1 MKVPIGNRLVSTH
14 ALYLPIPFL
23 LNLVGLSPV
32 DLQSIASSICEVE
45 ANYTSSRLLK
55 SKTNKEENT

>member
-1 MKVPIGNRLVSTH
+1 MKVPKGNRLVSTH

-32 DLQSIASSICEVE
+32 DLQSIASSICEV
-45 ANYTSSRLLK
+45 ASLNFD
-55 SKTNKEENT
+55 